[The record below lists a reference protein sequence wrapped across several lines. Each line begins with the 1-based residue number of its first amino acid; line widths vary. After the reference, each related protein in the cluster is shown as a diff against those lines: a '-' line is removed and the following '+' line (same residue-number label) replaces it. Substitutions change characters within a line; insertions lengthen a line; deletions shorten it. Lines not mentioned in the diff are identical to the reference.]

1 VRSTVGISLL
11 RFGSLN
17 VANNLLDLLVGF
29 AALDLRPNVFCLTQA
44 VVGFPACETHD
55 ELVIQSL
62 FTRGICVKMYLLTT
76 VWFPL
81 GDARVCT
88 EGVGVIL
95 HLLVEAGCICNI
107 KQLEITHIY
116 IFVIKKKLL
125 IPTIRAVDA
134 CLFLGLEIGYSG
146 TDDCVGCESSG
157 TG

>member
-11 RFGSLN
+11 GLGSLN

-29 AALDLRPNVFCLTQA
+29 AAPDLRPNVFCLTWA
-44 VVGFPACETHD
+44 VVGFPACEIHD

-62 FTRGICVKMYLLTT
+62 FTYRGICVKLYLLTT

-88 EGVGVIL
+88 EGAGVVL

-107 KQLEITHIY
+107 KQLEITHT
-116 IFVIKKKLL
+116 FVIKKS
-125 IPTIRAVDA
+125 
-134 CLFLGLEIGYSG
+134 Y
-146 TDDCVGCESSG
+146 
-157 TG
+157 

>member
-11 RFGSLN
+11 GLGSLN

-29 AALDLRPNVFCLTQA
+29 AALDLRPNVFYLTWA

-62 FTRGICVKMYLLTT
+62 FTYRGICVKLYLLTA

-88 EGVGVIL
+88 EGAGVFL
-95 HLLVEAGCICNI
+95 HLLVEAGYICIK
-107 KQLEITHIY
+107 KQLEITHI
-116 IFVIKKKLL
+116 FVIKKS
-125 IPTIRAVDA
+125 
-134 CLFLGLEIGYSG
+134 Y
-146 TDDCVGCESSG
+146 
-157 TG
+157 